1 MLLFNYLSHS
11 QGGGSVAWL
20 SANIIFSWKK
30 TAVATGN
37 TVTKM
42 TAMTL
47 EPTLYADIFFIIAG
61 SQWIYTS
68 VSSSAPYS
76 IF

>member
-1 MLLFNYLSHS
+1 M
-11 QGGGSVAWL
+11 AWL

-30 TAVATGN
+30 TAVGTGN

-47 EPTLYADIFFIIAG
+47 DPALYADIFFVIAG

-68 VSSSAPYS
+68 VSFSVPYH